1 MVDLDASDL
10 NDVVIEVVVVVEAL
24 VVIEMVVVIEVVG
37 VDVVFA
43 VLQLVLLRTRLIL
56 VLDADNFRDEVFV
69 AIEVVGVVVASVVVV
84 DVDRNE
90 VYFDVCNLK
99 EIIAEVDVV
108 DVAVAVVLVV
118 AVILLVNRVE
128 T

>member
-10 NDVVIEVVVVVEAL
+10 ID

-43 VLQLVLLRTRLIL
+43 VLQLVLLRMILIL
-56 VLDADNFRDEVFV
+56 VLDTMD
-69 AIEVVGVVVASVVVV
+69 
-84 DVDRNE
+84 
-90 VYFDVCNLK
+90 LM
-99 EIIAEVDVV
+99 EIIIDS
-108 DVAVAVVLVV
+108 
-118 AVILLVNRVE
+118 ILSYHITLDIDCVCKNKIFLAYSLISDECRKRKKDSCRCW

>member
-1 MVDLDASDL
+1 MVDLDAGDL
-10 NDVVIEVVVVVEAL
+10 IDVVIEVVVVIVVV

-56 VLDADNFRDEVFV
+56 VLDADNFWDEVFV

-108 DVAVAVVLVV
+108 DVAAAVLVV